1 MLRYHYYVSA
11 GTQCDDTT
19 RIYKVAVGTTTQ
31 AQRDFQFL
39 TDYAAKHGH
48 YFSIVSDASDIFIM
62 KLRRSLAEYDVQLT
76 YCSARDLVR
85 LFKNAVG
92 TNQNPAVFRSISTQN
107 YLTNIDYRISSNLAR
122 RASSPAKRSR

>member
-11 GTQCDDTT
+11 GPQCDDTT
-19 RIYKVAVGTTTQ
+19 RIYKVAVGSNTQ

-62 KLRRSLAEYDVQLT
+62 KLRRSLSEYDVQLT
-76 YCSARDLVR
+76 YCSSRDLVR
-85 LFKNAVG
+85 LFKDAVG
-92 TNQNPAVFRSISTQN
+92 TNENPAVLRSISTQN

-122 RASSPAKRSR
+122 RASSTAKRSR

>member
-1 MLRYHYYVSA
+1 MSA
-11 GTQCDDTT
+11 GPQCDDTT
-19 RIYKVAVGTTTQ
+19 RIYKVAVGTNLQ

-39 TDYAAKHGH
+39 TDFAIQQRH

-62 KLRRSLAEYDVQLT
+62 KLRRSLAEYDVQIT

-85 LFKNAVG
+85 LFKDAIG
-92 TNQNPAVFRSISTQN
+92 SAENPAVLRSISTQN

>member
-11 GTQCDDTT
+11 GPQCDGST
-19 RIYKVAVGTTTQ
+19 RIYRVGIGTNKQ

-39 TDYAAKHGH
+39 TDYAAQHGH
-48 YFSIVSDASDIFIM
+48 YFAIVSDASDIFIM

-85 LFKNAVG
+85 LFKDASG
-92 TNQNPAVFRSISTQN
+92 TSLNPAVLRSISSQN
-107 YLTNIDYRISSNLAR
+107 YLTDIDYRISSNLAR

>member
-11 GTQCDDTT
+11 GPQCDDTT
-19 RIYKVAVGTTTQ
+19 RIYRVGIGTNKQ
-31 AQRDFQFL
+31 ALRDFHFL
-39 TDYAAKHGH
+39 TDYAAQHGH
-48 YFSIVSDASDIFIM
+48 YFQIVSDASDIFIM
-62 KLRRSLAEYDVQLT
+62 KLRRSLAVFDVQLT

-85 LFKNAVG
+85 LFKDATG
-92 TNQNPAVFRSISTQN
+92 TALNPAVLRSISSQN

>member
-11 GTQCDDTT
+11 GPQCDDTT
-19 RIYKVAVGTTTQ
+19 RIYKVAVGINLQ

-39 TDYAAKHGH
+39 TDYATQHGH
-48 YFSIVSDASDIFIM
+48 YFAVVGDASDVFIM

-85 LFKNAVG
+85 LFKDATG
-92 TNQNPAVFRSISTQN
+92 TALNPAVLRSIHSQQT
-107 YLTNIDYRISSNLAR
+107 LTNIDYRISSNLAR

>member
-11 GTQCDDTT
+11 GPQCDDTT
-19 RIYKVAVGTTTQ
+19 RIYKVAVGTNTQ

-39 TDYAAKHGH
+39 TDYAAHHGH

-62 KLRRSLAEYDVQLT
+62 KLRRSLAEYDVQIT
-76 YCSARDLVR
+76 YCSSRDLVR
-85 LFKNAVG
+85 LFKDAVG
-92 TNQNPAVFRSISTQN
+92 TNEDPAVLRSISTQN

>member
-11 GTQCDDTT
+11 GPQCDDST
-19 RIYKVAVGTTTQ
+19 RIYRVGIGTNKQ

-39 TDYAAKHGH
+39 TDYAAQHAH
-48 YFSIVSDASDIFIM
+48 YFAIVSDASDIFIM

-85 LFKNAVG
+85 LFKDATG
-92 TNQNPAVFRSISTQN
+92 TGQNPAVLRSISTQN